1 MAGRGFKSLLP
12 LSRRLRNDPLK
23 SAAQEAKAHVA
34 DTGMGTASLD
44 NDAPR
49 FGPRESTMNN
59 GEYDADTSTEPSP
72 RPRNEEGASDGASDG
87 NAPEPSGAE
96 PSGAGSSDADGYD
109 FDSSLSDFYD
119 RLYKKLRSYG
129 VTDIPKFS
137 ELYGLFESLL
147 RPAID
152 AAIRR
157 RQKTGRQNMAELDA
171 DAYARGMGG
180 SSYLSSVK
188 AREQDDIAS
197 DVTALEGQYVS
208 SMGDYLY
215 KALSKLQDMEAELR
229 KTQMSIASAERRT
242 RMSIAAA
249 DRRAYL
255 AALAK
260 GGAGAGTGA
269 DGDGESEPDNRIH
282 AELGYMPYGH
292 NKNGA
297 YFDGQWYDGDFG
309 YLEKDMSYGDYVRYL
324 KKLSAS
330 ERYLFF
336 SSNDKEWRSKR
347 WQVQYNLPQVD
358 YLDLVEM
365 FMPDYDPFYYGG
377 HSGYDDDLWQNILYD

>member
-1 MAGRGFKSLLP
+1 MTYDFYVRNKDDLIEAVQNYGIVPYFSNSIPGFSLEERCDPRALWSNTGDDSWAWKGP
-12 LSRRLRNDPLK
+12 VIQATHCAYGKFFEKKAAYVSKEVFLDLANYRR
-23 SAAQEAKAHVA
+23 
-34 DTGMGTASLD
+34 
-44 NDAPR
+44 
-49 FGPRESTMNN
+49 
-59 GEYDADTSTEPSP
+59 
-72 RPRNEEGASDGASDG
+72 
-87 NAPEPSGAE
+87 
-96 PSGAGSSDADGYD
+96 DGYD